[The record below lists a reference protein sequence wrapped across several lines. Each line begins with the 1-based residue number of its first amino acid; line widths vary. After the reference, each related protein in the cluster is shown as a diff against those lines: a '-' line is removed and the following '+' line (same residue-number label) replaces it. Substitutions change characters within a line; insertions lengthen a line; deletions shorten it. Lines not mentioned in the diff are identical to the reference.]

1 MDCLNNQVDGR
12 IVGSDNGSTCN
23 QAATCSFNVAA
34 GLIVPDKDEETQ
46 KVSILPKHKRVVRH
60 GMRYRKRS

>member
-1 MDCLNNQVDGR
+1 MDFLNNQVDGR
-12 IVGSDNGSTCN
+12 IAESDNGSTCN
-23 QAATCSFNVAA
+23 QAAMCSFNVAA